1 MKSKKQTGID
11 MISGSMWDKILLFAL
26 PLAAGSML
34 QQLFNSVD
42 AAVVG
47 RFASSEALAAV
58 GANHLCGIPVYQFV
72 CRHFRRQQCC
82 HSKLHRKGQAR
93 THTGRCAHNDAAGDM
108 QRFAADGVR
117 HCHCAAAATAAFYTG
132 KCAGLGGYLSACVLS
147 WHAVYHDI

>member
-1 MKSKKQTGID
+1 

-58 GANHLCGIPVYQFV
+58 GANTSVVSLFINLFVGISVGSNVVIANYI
-72 CRHFRRQQCC
+72 
-82 HSKLHRKGQAR
+82 
-93 THTGRCAHNDAAGDM
+93 NDAAGDM

-117 HCHCAAAATAAFYTG
+117 HCHCAAAAAAAFYTG
-132 KCAGLGGYLSACVLS
+132 KCAGLGGYLSACVLF